1 MNRRQFVGA
10 LTGGSAVLR
19 AGYPKRRRRQFER
32 LVLVDRDFKAGGTWD
47 IGPSVED
54 GQAWVWRRNGDNS
67 VELIAGPFDSIDAGV
82 RWFSDFHPRPHE
94 SFVRTPAFAVTPR
107 RKATA

>member
-1 MNRRQFVGA
+1 
-10 LTGGSAVLR
+10 
-19 AGYPKRRRRQFER
+19 
-32 LVLVDRDFKAGGTWD
+32 
-47 IGPSVED
+47 
-54 GQAWVWRRNGDNS
+54 
-67 VELIAGPFDSIDAGV
+67 V